1 MAERFELT
9 PGKLAPVPRG
19 HLSVIVTYL
28 SMAASPAHP
37 PVPAPAGAEGMELR
51 RANPPTVSFYR
62 YLYDTVG
69 EPWLWN
75 ERRRMSDADLAAAVT
90 DPRVEVWVLF
100 DGGTPAGYVEID
112 RRDPQA
118 TDIAYF
124 GLIPDFIGRK
134 LGPWLLDRGIR
145 MAWEGG
151 AKTLTVNTCSFD
163 HPKALPLYQSLG
175 FVPVRHVT
183 RVVPDPRLHGV
194 LPRNAAGHIPLARS

>member
-1 MAERFELT
+1 MAQRFELK
-9 PGKLAPVPRG
+9 PGKPAPVPRG

-28 SMAASPAHP
+28 SMATLPPHP
-37 PVPAPAGAEGMELR
+37 PVSPPAGAEGMELR
-51 RANPPTVSFYR
+51 RAFPPTLSFYR

-75 ERRRMSDADLAAAVT
+75 ERRRMADAELGPIVT
-90 DPRVEVWVLF
+90 DPRVEVWVLY

-112 RRDPQA
+112 RRDPDA

-145 MAWEGG
+145 MAWDGG

-183 RVVPDPRLHGV
+183 RVVADPRLQGV
-194 LPRNAAGHIPLARS
+194 LPRDSAPHIPLAQA